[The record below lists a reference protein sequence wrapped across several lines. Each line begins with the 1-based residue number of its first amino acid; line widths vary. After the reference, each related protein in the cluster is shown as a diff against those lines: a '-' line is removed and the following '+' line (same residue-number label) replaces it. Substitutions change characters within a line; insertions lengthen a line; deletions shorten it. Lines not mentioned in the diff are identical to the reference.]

1 MSKRFTILLAGD
13 MTVTDRLKAQIEGS
27 RLIAADGGMAHAA
40 ALGIMP
46 ELWLGDFDSSDA
58 SLMAQYPDVPRQTH
72 PPAKDT
78 TDGELAIEE
87 ALARGA
93 GEIVLA
99 GGLGGQMDHAFAHLM
114 LLLKAHARGLKVMM
128 TSGHEEAWPVI
139 DDALELELAAGTRLS
154 VLPVTDLIGLT
165 ITGVRWPLEARD
177 VVLGSTLTLSNEVT
191 SAPVRVATV
200 KGMAVVLVYPD
211 GELFR

>member
-1 MSKRFTILLAGD
+1 MNERFTILLAGD
-13 MTVTDRLKAQIEGS
+13 LTVTDRLKAQIEGS
-27 RLIAADGGMAHAA
+27 RLIAADGGMAHAK
-40 ALGIMP
+40 ALGRVP
-46 ELWLGDFDSSDA
+46 ELWIGDFDSSDA
-58 SLMAQYPDVPRQTH
+58 NLMAQYPDVPRQTH

-78 TDGELAIEE
+78 TDGELAIQEVM
-87 ALARGA
+87 AMGA

-114 LLLKAHARGLKVMM
+114 LLLKAHARGLKVML

-139 DDALELELAAGTRLS
+139 DDALELDLPVGTRLS

-165 ITGVRWPLEARD
+165 ISGVRWPLDARD

-191 SAPVRVATV
+191 SSPVRVATV
-200 KGMAVVLVYPD
+200 KGMAVVLVYPV
-211 GELFR
+211 